1 MPFKYLVWHSGLG
14 LGLGWQSG
22 HCWTRFRFRFRDT
35 KWSPFNWIGRSHT
48 SSSQHC
54 NDSFKTQCEEGG
66 GVVTWQYSNLPIPWN
81 LYFRLQHVRCASSLI
96 QNYDFESF
104 VAANEH
110 MPSYGPDSPER
121 KQLYEALNKYKD
133 TTTDIPIVIGDE
145 EFRTKDVRYQVMV
158 KAIISLLIK
167 STFFCKKI
175 LKNPTEFWNSDIFK
189 IIILWVGF

>member
-1 MPFKYLVWHSGLG
+1 M
-14 LGLGWQSG
+14 
-22 HCWTRFRFRFRDT
+22 C
-35 KWSPFNWIGRSHT
+35 
-48 SSSQHC
+48 
-54 NDSFKTQCEEGG
+54 
-66 GVVTWQYSNLPIPWN
+66 
-81 LYFRLQHVRCASSLI
+81 FRLQHVRCASSLI

-167 STFFCKKI
+167 STFFLQEDFKKS
-175 LKNPTEFWNSDIFK
+175 N
-189 IIILWVGF
+189 

>member
-1 MPFKYLVWHSGLG
+1 M
-14 LGLGWQSG
+14 
-22 HCWTRFRFRFRDT
+22 
-35 KWSPFNWIGRSHT
+35 
-48 SSSQHC
+48 
-54 NDSFKTQCEEGG
+54 
-66 GVVTWQYSNLPIPWN
+66 PIPWN
-81 LYFRLQHVRCASSLI
+81 LCFRLQHVRWASSLI

-133 TTTDIPIVIGDE
+133 TTADIPIVIGDE

-158 KAIISLLIK
+158 KAIISLLLK

-189 IIILWVGF
+189 IIIMWVDFKVRILVWEDIEM

>member
-1 MPFKYLVWHSGLG
+1 MRW
-14 LGLGWQSG
+14 
-22 HCWTRFRFRFRDT
+22 
-35 KWSPFNWIGRSHT
+35 
-48 SSSQHC
+48 
-54 NDSFKTQCEEGG
+54 
-66 GVVTWQYSNLPIPWN
+66 
-81 LYFRLQHVRCASSLI
+81 ASSLI

-133 TTTDIPIVIGDE
+133 TTADIPIVIGDE

-158 KAIISLLIK
+158 KAIISLLLK

-189 IIILWVGF
+189 IIIMWVDFKVRILVWEDIEM

>member
-1 MPFKYLVWHSGLG
+1 MW
-14 LGLGWQSG
+14 
-22 HCWTRFRFRFRDT
+22 
-35 KWSPFNWIGRSHT
+35 
-48 SSSQHC
+48 
-54 NDSFKTQCEEGG
+54 G

-81 LYFRLQHVRCASSLI
+81 LCFRLQHLRWASSLI

-104 VAANEH
+104 VAANEP

-158 KAIISLLIK
+158 KAIISLLLKIYPFLQED
-167 STFFCKKI
+167 FF
-175 LKNPTEFWNSDIFK
+175 KNPTDFWNSDIFK
-189 IIILWVGF
+189 FNFVGWFLSKNTGMRRHRNVRYMIYIILFFGSHLIIRRKQPSFIMQHQ